1 VPDNDPRDCE
11 GHGTHVAGIAGAK
24 GNMIGVAPGI
34 TFGAYR
40 VFGCNGSAA
49 DDVIVAALERA
60 LEDDM
65 DVINMSLGSNYM

>member
-1 VPDNDPRDCE
+1 M

-24 GNMIGVAPGI
+24 GSVIGVAPGI

-40 VFGCNGSAA
+40 VFGCNGWAA
-49 DDVIVAALERA
+49 DDVVVAALERA

-65 DVINMSLGSNYM
+65 DIINMSLGGDYA